1 MIYLLVVVLLL
12 LLAMAYIC
20 LNRDLFSPTMI
31 TLFVFLFGAVVAA
44 YGLLSWNYVEF
55 TGIVI
60 VVLALSLLSMLFG
73 EIASKKSKSN
83 ILSISSEKSV
93 SQTKPLS
100 NRICFVNNIICVI
113 ALYLYYKRVLSIAIE
128 YGYQG
133 DNFLQYVRIGL
144 SNGAH
149 NGFVVFCLITW
160 SKICA
165 YFSIYF
171 LIKSY
176 FFVGLR
182 KTILNRWQ
190 YLICIAVELIICYL
204 SSSRFNFIKI
214 ASFVLFCYFL
224 LYKEILKKKIKI
236 GRITIVVL
244 FSAFIVVMAFVKM
257 GESRA
262 SFSGNN
268 AIDKLIVYMGSSLPL
283 FDYGIIH
290 KELNSCELFA
300 GRSLNGVWGILK
312 SLNLTQLD
320 SLKFLDLVQ
329 LNNAFQSNVYTMQYN
344 LLKDFGILGL
354 IIIEFFIG
362 LFYGRAY
369 RSCLAKKTDR
379 KNILYCY
386 FGFYL
391 IIQLWDPSLFQEVF
405 LYSWILELFLIY
417 FLSGIIKKRCC
428 EEDRK
433 YERNNISRWSGGKVV
448 SAHDGNK

>member
-1 MIYLLVVVLLL
+1 MIYLLLVVLLL
-12 LLAMAYIC
+12 ILVIAYLC
-20 LNRDLFSPTMI
+20 LNRDWFSPTMI
-31 TLFVFLFGAVVAA
+31 TVFVFLFGAAVAA

-60 VVLALSLLSMLFG
+60 VVLTLALLSMLFG
-73 EIASKKSKSN
+73 EMVSKRRN
-83 ILSISSEKSV
+83 RGISSINDEKSV
-93 SQTKPLS
+93 PQTKPLP
-100 NRICFVNNIICVI
+100 NILCFINNVICVI

-160 SKICA
+160 SNICA
-165 YFSIYF
+165 YFSIYY

-176 FFVGLR
+176 FFIGIR
-182 KTILNRWQ
+182 KTILTRWQ
-190 YLICIAVELIICYL
+190 YLICIVVELIICYL

-214 ASFVLFCYFL
+214 ASFTLFCYVL
-224 LYKEILKKKIKI
+224 LYKEISKKKIKI
-236 GRITIVVL
+236 GRIAIVLL
-244 FSAFIVVMAFVKM
+244 FSAFLVIMAFIKM

-290 KELNSCELFA
+290 KELNPCELFA
-300 GRSLNGVWGILK
+300 GRTLNGMWGILK
-312 SLNLTQLD
+312 ILNLTQLD

-329 LNNAFQSNVYTMQYN
+329 LNSSFQSNVYTMQYN

-369 RSCLAKKTDR
+369 RSCLVKKTDR
-379 KNILYCY
+379 KNIFYCY

-391 IIQLWDPSLFQEVF
+391 IMQLWNPSLFQEVF
-405 LYSWILELFLIY
+405 SYSWVLELFLIY
-417 FLSGIIKKRCC
+417 FLCWIIKKYQRRW
-428 EEDRK
+428 EGK
-433 YERNNISRWSGGKVV
+433 YERNNISRWSGNKIV